1 MGTGDNK
8 AIFLHAMVA
17 MAEII
22 DLCIRKGMTAMFLCE
37 SGKTSEAEMADARQD
52 MENRIRDFHVEAA
65 SHVSHI
71 AWQTA
76 WKTYHRCTIWIRFGL
91 ICPQFLLRT

>member
-22 DLCIRKGMTAMFLCE
+22 DLCIRKGMAAMFLSE
-37 SGKTSEAEMADARQD
+37 SGKKSEAEMADARQD

-65 SHVSHI
+65 SYMSHI
-71 AWQTA
+71 ACQTA
-76 WKTYHRCTIWIRFGL
+76 WNIYYIL
-91 ICPQFLLRT
+91 